1 MLAVT
6 VSGEDEWHLYSSSE
20 SDQSA
25 AWAEERGPGL
35 AKDHAP
41 IVADVKPGAI
51 LSHKGNIQSHG
62 KHA

>member
-1 MLAVT
+1 MASLLFEQIRPVCCL
-6 VSGEDEWHLYSSSE
+6 GR
-20 SDQSA
+20 
-25 AWAEERGPGL
+25 RGPGL